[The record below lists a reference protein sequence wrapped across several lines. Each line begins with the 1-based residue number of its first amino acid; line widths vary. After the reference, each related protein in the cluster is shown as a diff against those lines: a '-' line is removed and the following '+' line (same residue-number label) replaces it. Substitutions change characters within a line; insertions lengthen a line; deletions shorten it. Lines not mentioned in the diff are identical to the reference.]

1 MKPKRNAL
9 GQFASRKRRK
19 VANPEHAD
27 SHGYAATDAEI
38 RRHVAR
44 EASTARGHKGLAI
57 AHRQTAQTMTMRRWH
72 GWADYHYRMAD
83 AHDAMAHSLTGVASA
98 RRR

>member
-1 MKPKRNAL
+1 MKPRRNAL
-9 GQFASRKRRK
+9 GQFAPRSRRK
-19 VANPEHAD
+19 VANPEHAVT
-27 SHGYAATDAEI
+27 HGYMATDAEI
-38 RRHVAR
+38 RRHVAS

-57 AHRQTAQTMTMRRWH
+57 AHRQTAQTMTLRGWH

-83 AHDAMAHSLTGVASA
+83 AHDAMARSLAGVASA